1 MIGVAILS
9 RKAFQMDF
17 STDACGS
24 PSETL
29 GVVFDVDSLYAE
41 FERLVDRRGRRGRR
55 YALATVLLLIVLAKM
70 CGEDR
75 PYGIAQWVGA
85 RSEALRKVLGVRNR
99 RLPSLNTYR
108 RVLQSAVEVRE
119 LHGVV
124 RRFLCRKVKR
134 RERMLVT
141 IDGKTLRGTLNSRAS
156 HGVHVLAAY
165 LPAEGVVLMQVAV
178 ESKGNELSAAPHL
191 LRSLDLRG
199 KVVMGDAM
207 FTQRG
212 LSRQILQAG
221 GDYIWLAKE
230 NQRHLQEA
238 IAQLFAPI
246 RRSPGWGVP
255 PNDFQSAMTL
265 DKGHGRLEER
275 ILTSSALLNDYLD
288 WPGVA
293 QVFQLQRHRTNLCH
307 GTCTTQTVYGLTSL
321 NRSQAHAAQ
330 LLSFVRNYWRI
341 ENSLFHRR
349 DATLRE
355 DATHT
360 TAPPLAQALSAI
372 NNLVI
377 GLVLKNG
384 WRSLPEA
391 RRHFDAHPTIALTLL
406 LQSG

>member
-1 MIGVAILS
+1 
-9 RKAFQMDF
+9 MDF
-17 STDACGS
+17 STDAWGS
-24 PSETL
+24 QSKTS
-29 GVVFDVDSLYAE
+29 GMVFDVDSLYAE
-41 FERLVDRRGRRGRR
+41 FERLVDRRDRRGRR
-55 YALATVLLLIVLAKM
+55 YELATVLVLIVLAKM

-75 PYGIAQWVGA
+75 PYGIAQWVDE
-85 RSEALRKVLGVRNR
+85 RTEELRKVLRVRGR

-108 RVLQSAVEVRE
+108 RVLQSAVDVRE
-119 LHGVV
+119 LHRVV
-124 RRFLCRKVKR
+124 KRFLCRKVKR
-134 RERMLVT
+134 RERMLVS
-141 IDGKTLRGTLNSRAS
+141 IDGKTLRGTLSSKAGP
-156 HGVHVLAAY
+156 GVHVLAAY

-178 ESKGNELSAAPHL
+178 EDKGNELSAAPCL

-199 KVVMGDAM
+199 HVVMGDAM
-207 FTQRG
+207 FTQRD

-230 NQRHLQEA
+230 NQKHLQEA

-246 RRSPGWGVP
+246 HRSPGWGVP
-255 PNDFQSAMTL
+255 PNDFQSAMSH

-275 ILTSSALLNDYLD
+275 ILTSSTLLNDYLD

-293 QVFQLQRHRTNLCH
+293 QVFKLERHRTNLCT
-307 GTCTTQTVYGLTSL
+307 GTCTTQIVYGLTSL
-321 NRSQAHAAQ
+321 KRSQIQTAQ
-330 LLSFVRNYWRI
+330 LLSFVRNHWRI

-377 GLVLKNG
+377 GLVQ
-384 WRSLPEA
+384 RHERRCLPEA
-391 RRHFDAHPTIALTLL
+391 RRHFDAHPTTALTLL

>member
-1 MIGVAILS
+1 
-9 RKAFQMDF
+9 MDS
-17 STDACGS
+17 STDSCGS
-24 PSETL
+24 QGETL
-29 GVVFDVDSLYAE
+29 GIVFDVGSLYAE
-41 FERLVDRRGRRGRR
+41 FERLVDRRDRRGKR
-55 YALATVLLLIVLAKM
+55 YALGTVLLLIVLAKM

-75 PYGIAQWVGA
+75 PYGIAQWVSA
-85 RSEALRKVLGVRNR
+85 RTEELRRVLRVRSR

-108 RVLQSAVEVRE
+108 RVLQSAVDVRE
-119 LHGVV
+119 LHRVV

-141 IDGKTLRGTLNSRAS
+141 IDGKTLRGTLSS
-156 HGVHVLAAY
+156 KTGHGVHVLAAY

-178 ESKGNELSAAPHL
+178 EDKGNELSVAPRL
-191 LRSLDLRG
+191 LHSLDLRG
-199 KVVMGDAM
+199 NVLMGDAM
-207 FTQRG
+207 FTQRE

-238 IAQLFAPI
+238 IVQLFAPI
-246 RRSPGWGVP
+246 SRSPGWGVP
-255 PNDFQSAMTL
+255 PNDFQRAMTQ

-275 ILTSSALLNDYLD
+275 ILTCSALLSDYLD

-293 QVFQLQRHRTNLCH
+293 QVFQLERHRTNLCN
-307 GTCTTQTVYGLTSL
+307 GTRTTQIVHGLTSL
-321 NRSQAHAAQ
+321 HRSQAPAAQ

-360 TAPPLAQALSAI
+360 TAPSLAQALSAI

-377 GLVLKNG
+377 GLVLRNG
-384 WRSLPEA
+384 WRCLPEA
-391 RRHFDAHPTIALTLL
+391 RRHFGAHPNAALTLL